1 MKITLASHYGF
12 CSGVKNAINIVFK
25 ARKDYPDKNIYLLN
39 KLVHNEAVINQ
50 IKELG
55 IIVLDDKRSIKDK
68 IESINDGVIIFS
80 AHGHDECLDKIAKER
95 NLIIVDSI
103 CPRVKRNMISIKQ
116 TINNNK
122 NVIFIGIT
130 NHPETVA
137 SLSIDEN
144 IYFIDFKNPSIE
156 HIPALDNASIHN
168 QTTLIQSSLDVIY
181 DNLKKK
187 INHMEIINDICF
199 STTNRQNALSEVT
212 DEDLIII
219 IGDKISSNSTRLYEV
234 AKQKY
239 PNRSVY
245 QVTSLDELK
254 NIDIS
259 NNKKGFITAGAS
271 TPDIVINPII
281 EYLENL

>member
-12 CSGVKNAINIVFK
+12 CSGVKNAINIVFN
-25 ARKDYPDKNIYLLN
+25 ARKDYPDKRIYLLN

-50 IKELG
+50 IKELN
-55 IIVLDDKRSIKDK
+55 IIVLDDKRSIKEK
-68 IESINDGVIIFS
+68 IESIDDGIIIFS
-80 AHGHDECLDKIAKER
+80 AHGHDENLDKFAKDK

-116 TINNNK
+116 TIKENK

-137 SLSIDEN
+137 SLSIDKN
-144 IYFIDFKNPSIE
+144 IYFIDFKDPNID
-156 HIPALDNASIHN
+156 HIPSLDNASIHN
-168 QTTLIQSSLDVIY
+168 QTTLIQSSLNAIY
-181 DNLKKK
+181 EDLSNK
-187 INHMEIINDICF
+187 INHMEIVNDICF
-199 STTNRQNALSEVT
+199 STTNRQNALNEVT

-219 IGDKISSNSTRLYEV
+219 IGDKISSNSTRLFEV
-234 AKQKY
+234 AKQKF
-239 PNRSVY
+239 PNRDVY
-245 QVTSLDELK
+245 QVSSLDELK
-254 NIDIS
+254 EIDIS
-259 NNKKGFITAGAS
+259 HNKKGFITAGAS

>member
-245 QVTSLDELK
+245 QVSSLDELK
-254 NIDIS
+254 NIVIS
-259 NNKKGFITAGAS
+259 NNKKWFITAGAS

>member
-12 CSGVKNAINIVFK
+12 CSGVKNAINIVFN
-25 ARKDYPDKNIYLLN
+25 ARKDYPDKRIYLLN

-50 IKELG
+50 IKELN
-55 IIVLDDKRSIKDK
+55 IIVLDDKRSIKEK
-68 IESINDGVIIFS
+68 IESIDDGIIIFS
-80 AHGHDECLDKIAKER
+80 AHGHDENLDKFAKDK

-116 TINNNK
+116 TIKENK

-137 SLSIDEN
+137 SLSIDKN
-144 IYFIDFKNPSIE
+144 IYFIDFKDPNID
-156 HIPALDNASIHN
+156 HIPSLDNASIHN
-168 QTTLIQSSLDVIY
+168 QTTLIQSSLNAIY
-181 DNLKKK
+181 EDLSNK
-187 INHMEIINDICF
+187 INHMEIVNDICF
-199 STTNRQNALSEVT
+199 STTNRQNALNEVT

-219 IGDKISSNSTRLYEV
+219 IGDKISSNSTRLFEV
-234 AKQKY
+234 AKQKF
-239 PNRSVY
+239 PHRDVY
-245 QVTSLDELK
+245 QVSSLDELK
-254 NIDIS
+254 KIDMS
-259 NNKKGFITAGAS
+259 HNKKGFITAGAS